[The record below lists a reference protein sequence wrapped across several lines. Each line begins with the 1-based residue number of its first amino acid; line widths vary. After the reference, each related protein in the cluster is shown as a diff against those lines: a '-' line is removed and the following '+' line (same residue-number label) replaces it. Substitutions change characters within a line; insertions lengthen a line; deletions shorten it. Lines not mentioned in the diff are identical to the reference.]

1 MNLQSGVWQIQTKA
15 KDGMYIKAVLNNKE
29 EKISINFDYEKVVSA
44 DIKIIGD
51 WNYWRGQRNIF
62 DEEVKYSPD
71 RFMSYENITITI
83 DGLEEYDGEVVLD
96 LDNRLD
102 VNNEYPIVLNKSGS
116 EYIKELTLPLVNS
129 SLSYED
135 KRLNNSYSISI
146 SYDNQTITK
155 RFDITGNVYDRIYIQ
170 PEF

>member
-1 MNLQSGVWQIQTKA
+1 
-15 KDGMYIKAVLNNKE
+15 
-29 EKISINFDYEKVVSA
+29 
-44 DIKIIGD
+44 
-51 WNYWRGQRNIF
+51 
-62 DEEVKYSPD
+62 
-71 RFMSYENITITI
+71 MSYENITITI

-135 KRLNNSYSISI
+135 KRLNNSYYISI